1 MILTIV
7 CLVVL
12 SIQLCYILA
21 RDYYVYRKK
30 GAISLRFSDMIFHH
44 VNADL
49 AKQNQSV
56 DSCADQCA
64 AKCAAQCAAAYE
76 AVTAQIAKLADYESE
91 MEKTIDTLI
100 TEVSLTSSLVVE
112 LKSTVSNM
120 QSTILDKQELHALS
134 AQLTEQQS
142 ILLDIM
148 ELSRKHLDTISRRN
162 NTDDTL
168 VNEHHQ
174 KSMSSGIKQQSVV
187 LVGARRDNARTEYGM
202 LTT

>member
-1 MILTIV
+1 MILTVV
-7 CLVVL
+7 CLVVI
-12 SIQLCYILA
+12 SIQLCYIIC
-21 RDYYVYRKK
+21 RDYFIYRKK

-44 VNADL
+44 VNAEL

-56 DSCADQCA
+56 DNCADQCA
-64 AKCAAQCAAAYE
+64 AKCAAQCAASYE
-76 AVTAQIAKLADYESE
+76 AVTAQISKLADFESE
-91 MEKTIDTLI
+91 MQNRIDSLI
-100 TEVSLTSSLVVE
+100 TEVSVVSKHVVK

-134 AQLTEQQS
+134 TQLTKQQS
-142 ILLDIM
+142 ILLDIKA
-148 ELSRKHLDTISRRN
+148 LSRKQLDTISRRN

-174 KSMSSGIKQQSVV
+174 KSMSPGIKQQSVV

>member
-1 MILTIV
+1 MILIVV
-7 CLVVL
+7 CLVVI
-12 SIQLCYILA
+12 SIQLCYIIV

-44 VNADL
+44 VNAEL

-76 AVTAQIAKLADYESE
+76 AVTAQLAKLADFESE
-91 MEKTIDTLI
+91 MQKTIDTLI
-100 TEVSLTSSLVVE
+100 TEFSLTSSLVVE
-112 LKSTVSNM
+112 LKSTVSDM
-120 QSTILDKQELHALS
+120 QSTILDKQELHLLS
-134 AQLTEQQS
+134 KQLTKQQS
-142 ILLDIM
+142 ILLDIKA
-148 ELSRKHLDTISRRN
+148 LSRKQLDTISRRN
-162 NTDDTL
+162 DTDDTL
-168 VNEHHQ
+168 VNEYHQ
-174 KSMSSGIKQQSVV
+174 KSMTPGIKQQSVV